1 MTPRRRTR
9 QADSRGRILAAAT
22 AEFAARGYAGAGID
36 RIARRARLNKA
47 MIYYHFAS
55 KQALYREII
64 REMYAAVQGRFE
76 LIVSGHEA
84 PDRKLAACL
93 AALIEEAEKRPYFP
107 AILLREVAEGAPRFD
122 SEIYRLI
129 ASLYQSVR
137 AVLADG
143 QRTGAFAAVHP
154 VVGYMGMMAPILFFL
169 ATAPARRQMQRVQAN
184 ELTDLD
190 PRAFLARHQEF
201 ALRALREG

>member
-1 MTPRRRTR
+1 MKPRHRSR

-64 REMYAAVQGRFE
+64 REMYAAVQVRFE
-76 LIVSGHEA
+76 VIVSGHEA

-137 AVLADG
+137 AVLTDG

-190 PRAFLARHQEF
+190 PRAFLVRHQEF